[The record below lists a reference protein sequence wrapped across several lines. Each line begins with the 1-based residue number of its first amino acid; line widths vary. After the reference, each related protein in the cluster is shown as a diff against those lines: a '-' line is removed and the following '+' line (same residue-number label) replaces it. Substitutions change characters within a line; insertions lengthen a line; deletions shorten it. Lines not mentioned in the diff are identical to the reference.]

1 MKRLMQLLMRL
12 VYRKN
17 SLNADERYLAQV
29 ADHQDF
35 EVRVR
40 ALEQRSP

>member
-1 MKRLMQLLMRL
+1 MNRLMQLLMRL
-12 VYRKN
+12 VNRKN
-17 SLNADERYLAQV
+17 SLNADERYLSQV

-40 ALEQRSP
+40 TLEQRSP